1 MLGYYRFGGENTIT
15 QFIVNPKIFLYL
27 AQNPDEQ
34 NFFIDKAT
42 EYYMNYAIR
51 KHMMHKND
59 EAYEFKDKSIFTF
72 IFNDVHNTIYVS
84 YNPTNPLFKTSGD
97 KWADSLQGEEIKGC
111 AIKLTEPKTIIFLFY
126 QCVYLPG

>member
-1 MLGYYRFGGENTIT
+1 MLEYYRLGGENTIT

-42 EYYMNYAIR
+42 EYYMNYSIR

-72 IFNDVHNTIYVS
+72 IFNDVHNTIYVN
-84 YNPTNPLFKTSGD
+84 YNPTNPLFKTSSD
-97 KWADSLQGEEIKGC
+97 K
-111 AIKLTEPKTIIFLFY
+111 
-126 QCVYLPG
+126 